1 MVQDQKTEKCGCGGK
16 IKVGNVQ
23 NQKFIAGKYSLKHSC
38 EEKFVI
44 PLKILHWLKW
54 VVKLKENPKIQ

>member
-1 MVQDQKTEKCGCGGK
+1 MVQDQRTEKCGCGGK

-23 NQKFIAGKYSLKHSC
+23 NQKFISGKYSLKLSY
-38 EEKFVI
+38 EEKFDT
-44 PLKILHWLKW
+44 PPKILHWLKW